1 MNTAAAAELEI
12 RSGTADDT
20 ARILELVKLSLGEGK
35 IPREQAYWNWKH
47 HENPF
52 GASPMLLA
60 EAAGELVG
68 LRVFMRWEWRAGGD
82 TFRAV
87 RAVDTATHPKWQGK
101 GIFSSLTRALVEQMR
116 DEGVAF
122 IFNTP
127 NDQSRPG
134 YLKMG
139 WSSVGR
145 TSLWIRPLRPLK
157 IGWALLRRGRGST
170 AVNIAHA
177 APQGVFPSA
186 GEVLARP
193 DVLPFLA
200 SGISN
205 ADERRFAT
213 LRSAE
218 YLRWRY
224 GAIPGF
230 QYHALAEFDQGAGAL
245 VIFRYKEQGPL
256 VELRVCD
263 LLLGSSPRSQRIGR
277 GLLSRLRRESGA
289 DYISAMGG
297 PGSAEGRVLLRS
309 GFLPAPRLGP
319 ILTVRP
325 LDESR
330 KGPDPLSLGNWRL
343 SIGDLELF

>member
-1 MNTAAAAELEI
+1 M
-12 RSGTADDT
+12 GTVHDT

-47 HENPF
+47 HQNPF
-52 GASPMLLA
+52 GASPVLLA
-60 EAAGELVG
+60 EADGELVG

-101 GIFSSLTRALVEQMR
+101 GIFSRLTRALVEQMR

-157 IGWALLRRGRGST
+157 ICGALLRRGRGGT
-170 AVNIAHA
+170 AVSLADA
-177 APQGVFPSA
+177 VPQGMFHPA
-186 GEVLARP
+186 GEVLTRQ
-193 DVLPFLA
+193 DVVSFLA
-200 SGISN
+200 SGMSN
-205 ADERRFAT
+205 MDDRRFAT
-213 LRSAE
+213 PKSAE

-224 GAIPGF
+224 GSIPGF
-230 QYHALAEFDQGAGAL
+230 QYHALAEVDQGDGAL
-245 VIFRYKEQGPL
+245 VIFRYKEQGSL
-256 VELRVCD
+256 VELRICD
-263 LLLGSSPRSQRIGR
+263 LLLGSSPHCQRIGR
-277 GLLSRLRRESGA
+277 NLLGRLRRESGA
-289 DYISAMGG
+289 DYVSAMGA
-297 PGSAEGRVLLRS
+297 PGSAEGRVLLCS

-325 LDESR
+325 LGEDGG
-330 KGPDPLSLGNWRL
+330 GPDPLRPANWRL